1 MRSTWLKLRIQ
12 KETEPTLHM
21 WMKQGGRNGHN
32 SRGGSPR
39 CHSASPPSESR
50 SDGAP
55 AGDGAGALALWG
67 PQACCSPQ
75 AGSLQLLPA
84 RPGWSASVWLGL
96 LWLCALEPSSALF
109 PVQGQ
114 PTPLVLES
122 LTAGRA
128 ELLPRRAPRSQWRV
142 RGDGPRAALHNSRS

>member
-21 WMKQGGRNGHN
+21 WMRQGGRNGHN

-39 CHSASPPSESR
+39 CHSASPPSESC

-55 AGDGAGALALWG
+55 ARDGAGALALWG

-114 PTPLVLES
+114 PTTLVLES